1 MSCVFGRRG
10 LLNLHSGLEA
20 ALINPIFFFFFLP
33 KRKLNST
40 RQIRFPQQASGSTAE
55 QGLNPELSDSRG
67 FRLSQEIMLLLF
79 FKVRQS

>member
-1 MSCVFGRRG
+1 MSCGFGLRG

-20 ALINPIFFFFFLP
+20 AVINPIFFFFKP

-40 RQIRFPQQASGSTAE
+40 TRQISLPQQASGSTAE

-67 FRLSQEIMLLLF
+67 FRLSQKIMLLLF